1 MGFLR
6 SVLHYASVAW
16 GLVSGVV
23 ANPAQALES
32 VWHFAGSIQT
42 LLDHIVSKVNKDV
55 LSAFLFYISICD
67 KALQDYLRAMSRIA
81 RWIWGKQ
88 VNPVRVN
95 LNHRIYVL
103 KAWVRRWIARLIAM
117 IVYYYFLSLRYSYH
131 LVSLERKYRLADIK
145 FARAWAVRLVK
156 AALATVQRQAAD
168 GYNSQTAQRESVIE
182 TIADDLAVRNPLI
195 KTAIK
200 DLIKL
205 ALDAAEVDDPLIRA
219 AIGLGLARVVDKL
232 GIDRVMGGL
241 LSTLITDLTGG
252 PKPSTLQ
259 AVAADVARRL
269 GQLEADQAAFMT
281 RGGPEVEQAGQAW
294 KAWSSALGDAA
305 LIAFFA
311 QAVASPVA
319 WAAEV
324 NDTAGVVVGDTVSA
338 IADLIR
344 KA

>member
-1 MGFLR
+1 VGFLR

-55 LSAFLFYISICD
+55 LSEFLFYISICD

-81 RWIWGKQ
+81 RWIWGRQ

-95 LNHRIYVL
+95 LNHRIHVL
-103 KAWVRRWIARLIAM
+103 KAWAQRWISRLIAM
-117 IVYYYFLSLRYSYH
+117 IVYYYWASITYTNKQ
-131 LVSLERKYRLADIK
+131 VGLERKYRLADIK
-145 FARAWAVRLVK
+145 FARAYALRLVK

-168 GYNSQTAQRESVIE
+168 GYNSQTRQRESIIE

-195 KTAIK
+195 KTAVR
-200 DLIKL
+200 DLVKL
-205 ALDAAEVDDPLIRA
+205 AVEAAEIDNPVIRVA
-219 AIGLGLARVVDKL
+219 LGLALSKVVDKL
-232 GIDRVMGGL
+232 GIDKVMGSL

-252 PKPSTLQ
+252 AKPKTLQ
-259 AVAADVARRL
+259 AVAADVSRRL
-269 GQLEADQAAFMT
+269 TQLEADWAGFMT

-294 KAWSSALGDAA
+294 KAWSSALGDAS
-305 LIAFFA
+305 LIAFFT
-311 QAVASPVA
+311 QAVVSPVT

-324 NDTAGVVVGDTVSA
+324 NDTAGRVVGDTVSA
-338 IADLIR
+338 IADLVR